1 MKIRGNNMQEKKYQ
15 YVVLGAGPGGY
26 HIAIKLASLGNSVA
40 LIEKDEI
47 GGVCLNKG
55 CMPTK
60 VLVTSAKKFYEC
72 ENSSLYGV
80 RAENISFDFN
90 SFLNNKNEMISRIK
104 KGLAYS
110 IQKSGVELI
119 KGKAF
124 INDKN
129 SICIDGSNEKIF
141 FDNLII
147 AVGTSPSIPK
157 EWMGIDGIYTSE
169 TFWNLNNLPKNI
181 TIIGGGV
188 IGCEYASSL
197 SILGYNINLIEKM
210 DSILSRED
218 SDVSS
223 SLLRELKKR
232 NVNVLLGKDIK
243 SIKKEN
249 NNLVLDLENEKI
261 NTDIVIVCMGR
272 ENNLENL
279 KLENVG
285 LNKNDVFKTMNLK
298 LSDNIWITGDIASGP
313 MLAHKAYY
321 DSDIILENIL
331 GKKTLPDYSDIPMA
345 IYTNPEIS
353 RVGFTEKE
361 AKEKYDITSVK
372 CSFTQIGKAV
382 VDNNTKGFLK
392 LVVEKSSNKILG
404 ITIFGDYATELH
416 GYSVLIMKNK
426 ITVNDLKKINFAHP
440 TLGEVFQ
447 VAAEMVK

>member
-1 MKIRGNNMQEKKYQ
+1 MSEKKYQ
-15 YVVLGAGPGGY
+15 YVIIGAGPAGY
-26 HIAIKLASLGNSVA
+26 HLGIKLSQLGNSVA

-47 GGVCLNKG
+47 GGVCLNRG

-72 ENSSLYGV
+72 KNSSLYGV
-80 RAENISFDFN
+80 NAENISFNFN
-90 SFLNNKNEMISRIK
+90 SFLNNKNEIISRIK
-104 KGLAYS
+104 KGLAFS
-110 IQKSGVELI
+110 LQKAGVEII

-129 SICIDGSNEKIF
+129 SVCIEESGEKIF

-157 EWMGIDGIYTSE
+157 IWQNIDGIYTSE
-169 TFWNLNNLPKNI
+169 TFWKLNDLPKKI

-197 SILGYNINLIEKM
+197 SILGYEVILIEKM

-218 SDVSS
+218 EDVSS

-243 SIKKEN
+243 NIKREN
-249 NNLVLDLENEKI
+249 NELIVELENEKI
-261 NTDIVIVCMGR
+261 NTGIIVVCAGR
-272 ENNLENL
+272 ENNIENL
-279 KLENVG
+279 KLENIGVSKSDIF
-285 LNKNDVFKTMNLK
+285 NSKNLK
-298 LSDNIWITGDIASGP
+298 LKDNVWISGDTAFGP
-313 MLAHKAYY
+313 QLAHKAYY

-331 GKKTLPDYSDIPMA
+331 GEKKLPDYFDIPIA

-361 AKEKYDITSVK
+361 AKEKCEIVSVK

-392 LVVEKSSNKILG
+392 LIAEKSSGKILG
-404 ITIFGDYATELH
+404 ITVFGDYATELH

-426 ITVNDLKKINFAHP
+426 MTIKDLKKINFAHP

-447 VAAEMVK
+447 IAVENINSKH